1 MSKLTISEDN
11 PFQTLVTETNND
23 AVSDRQGSVVKTYM
37 LSLAVGPV
45 AVSLRESRILAPD
58 FAGWNLD
65 EILMRLDGPA
75 KEDGFVDPRNC
86 LVIWAQ
92 PPSPIRDL
100 VKFVQSELRSV
111 APSEFLTLQPSLL
124 SRARCSHVPT
134 ALWFMPSE
142 NLHTT
147 ALEVAHSLTEEQ
159 IESLVTTLQSSQ
171 NVSTSEIA
179 DYTFAHRTRLV
190 NPMVGFDSAAVALT
204 FVPAAGEASGA
215 QRSIED
221 DTYSYHHLRRDI
233 FDMILAAGIPVASR
247 YIVPSAHLTIAR
259 FVTQDGFVK
268 HGDAVVD
275 RHVDPSKVKELM
287 DKIEEINQRLQD
299 EYWPS
304 ESGTIKAGGE
314 WLVGQ
319 EKGLVICRGRLWYGG
334 GEDVQLGKGY

>member
-11 PFQTLVTETNND
+11 PFQTLITETNND
-23 AVSDRQGSVVKTYM
+23 AAQ
-37 LSLAVGPV
+37 LQ
-45 AVSLRESRILAPD
+45 SRYENRRVNRNAQQASKILAPD

-65 EILMRLDGPA
+65 KILMRLDGPA
-75 KEDGFVDPRNC
+75 KEEGFVDPRNC
-86 LVIWAQ
+86 LVIWAR

-111 APSEFLTLQPSLL
+111 APT
-124 SRARCSHVPT
+124 
-134 ALWFMPSE
+134 LWFMPSE

-147 ALEVAHSLTEEQ
+147 VLEVAHSLTDEE
-159 IESLVTTLQSSQ
+159 IESLVNTLQSSQ

-179 DYTFAHRTRLV
+179 DYTFAHRSRLV
-190 NPMVGFDSAAVALT
+190 KPMVGFDSAAMALT
-204 FVPAAGEASGA
+204 FVPAAGEASDA
-215 QRSIED
+215 QRGIED
-221 DTYSYHHLRRDI
+221 DTHSYHHLRRDI
-233 FDMILAAGIPVASR
+233 FDMVRAAGIPVASR

-275 RHVDPSKVKELM
+275 GQVDPSKVKELM
-287 DKIEEINQRLQD
+287 DKLEEINQRLQD

-319 EKGLVICRGRLWYGG
+319 EKGLVIRRGRLWYGG
-334 GEDVQLGKGY
+334 GEDVQLGKGYQV